1 MLLMSYIRKGKKMSK
16 EAILIFQDCP
26 DCGANKGW
34 YDKQEE
40 IARKKG
46 IVIRKASFV
55 EPGIKGLII
64 KAASQGIDRMP
75 FFADN
80 AKSPRRFSY
89 NVADLFTEP
98 KIPTEFAEVAD
109 KEPKPVK
116 KTKRTRKAK
125 KVEDGS
131 ISES

>member
-1 MLLMSYIRKGKKMSK
+1 MSK

-26 DCGANKGW
+26 DCGANEGW
-34 YDKQEE
+34 YKKQTE
-40 IARKKG
+40 IAKSKG
-46 IVIRKASFV
+46 IIIRKASFI

-89 NVADLFTEP
+89 NVADLFPEP
-98 KIPTEFAEVAD
+98 KVIEQPEE
-109 KEPKPVK
+109 EPKTVRKSK
-116 KTKRTRKAK
+116 KSRKSK
-125 KVEDGS
+125 KAEDGDS
-131 ISES
+131 SEV